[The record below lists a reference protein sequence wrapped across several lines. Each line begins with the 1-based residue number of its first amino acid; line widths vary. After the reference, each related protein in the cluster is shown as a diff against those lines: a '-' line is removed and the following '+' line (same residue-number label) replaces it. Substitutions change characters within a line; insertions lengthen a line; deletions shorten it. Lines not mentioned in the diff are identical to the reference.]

1 MTRPDLPAHP
11 RFSQPTQQL
20 LTMIVILALVGVGSW
35 IALPRIEH
43 IITANPFL
51 NGVILGVFA
60 IGVLATF
67 WQMALLVRAVRWL
80 RSHVGA
86 EGAEDAGGPPPA
98 LLAPL
103 AALFREGNGG
113 LHLSPV
119 SARSVL
125 DAVAM
130 RIEEARD
137 ITRYIANVLIF
148 LGLLGT
154 FYGLAITVPA
164 VVETIR
170 SLSPTAGEDAA
181 TIFQRLMHGL
191 ENQLGGMGT
200 AFSSSLLGLAGSLV
214 IGLLELFATHG
225 QNRFYRELE
234 EWLTSMTS
242 FHAEAGASGESGWLA
257 EILLALSRQIDALAD
272 SLVQSDISRHEGNEK
287 IAALAGAVEA
297 LGAELRAERQAREAA
312 AEGETAALV
321 KSLERISEGQ
331 RSLLDEIRRLAVDD
345 TPDVE
350 TRRLLRSINTGILRL
365 HEEMAAG
372 RIESVAEIRAEI
384 AALARKLAARGGGE
398 VTLPLESPG
407 EEAPQ

>member
-1 MTRPDLPAHP
+1 MTRPDLSAQP
-11 RFSQPTQQL
+11 RFSQPTRQL
-20 LTMIVILALVGVGSW
+20 LTMIVVLALVGVGSW

-51 NGVILGVFA
+51 NGVILGVFG

-67 WQMALLVRAVRWL
+67 WQMALLMRAVRWL
-80 RSHVGA
+80 RRHVPAGGA
-86 EGAEDAGGPPPA
+86 EEGAAPPA

-170 SLSPTAGEDAA
+170 SLSPSAGEDAA

-242 FHAEAGASGESGWLA
+242 FHAEAGAGGESGWLA
-257 EILLALSRQIDALAD
+257 EILLGLSRQIDALAD

-297 LGAELRAERQAREAA
+297 LGAEIRAERQAREADA
-312 AEGETAALV
+312 ADGTAALV
-321 KSLERISEGQ
+321 KTLERISEGQ
-331 RSLLDEIRRLAVDD
+331 SSLLDEIRRLTVDD

-384 AALARKLAARGGGE
+384 AALARLLAARGSGGE
-398 VTLPLESPG
+398 AALSLENPA
-407 EEAPQ
+407 EEAPR